1 MNGRLNITTLAATL
15 ALSLSGA
22 GIAGPREEQLDK
34 YASAAKAANPGF
46 SRFSA
51 ERGKALYFRE
61 VLRDDK
67 TMSCTTCHSADP
79 LGSGKTPA
87 FRKIKPL
94 APAANPHRFTDS
106 KKGEK
111 WFRRNCEDVFAREC
125 TAQEKGDFITWTMQI
140 MP

>member
-1 MNGRLNITTLAATL
+1 MKFSLL
-15 ALSLSGA
+15 ALLCAVPLSA
-22 GIAGPREEQLDK
+22 ALAGPDSPILQK
-34 YASAAKAANPGF
+34 YTELARQADPEF
-46 SRFSA
+46 SGFSA

-94 APAANPHRFTDS
+94 APAANPQRFTDA
-106 KKGEK
+106 KKVEK